1 MHTGPPVPCRWRWR
15 GWGAGP
21 GDELSDGPAQRHLQA
36 VLSMESIPLCVC
48 RDASGSPGLDQE
60 PLWPRLAPFFNCEA
74 GEADKPFPRD
84 DPLRS
89 RTDQR
94 WEPQKQWLSRQRSTH
109 FSPCLPGL
117 NETHQRCH
125 RGGELSHG
133 CPGSRCRSV
142 KGANS
147 FHLSQPSLQ
156 QAFTAFMEK
165 VTVSWGPSPCPGS
178 PSS

>member
-1 MHTGPPVPCRWRWR
+1 MSPV
-15 GWGAGP
+15 GGGVGGGAGVLVR
-21 GDELSDGPAQRHLQA
+21 EMSSQMAWLSATFRQCSVWSRF
-36 VLSMESIPLCVC
+36 LCVC

-94 WEPQKQWLSRQRSTH
+94 WEPQKQWLWRQLSTH

-142 KGANS
+142 KGADS